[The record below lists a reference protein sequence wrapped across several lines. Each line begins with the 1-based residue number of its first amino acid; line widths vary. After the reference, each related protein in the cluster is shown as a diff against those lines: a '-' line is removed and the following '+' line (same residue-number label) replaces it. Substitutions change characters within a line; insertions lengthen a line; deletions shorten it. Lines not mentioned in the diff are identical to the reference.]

1 MRALLPIL
9 ILLSIP
15 AWAERPRH
23 TVHLKSVGRVEK
35 SAPRPKAL
43 RARVRAAQPRA
54 VAIPQAP
61 AVIQVNLLDPSN
73 VVWLVTTERYPVG
86 TRISPFVV
94 FPDGFEI
101 PLDTVELSEAVPA
114 GSSFVLPNIRR
125 FGDFW
130 PIGLLTYG
138 AVITMGGS
146 DSQVAADFPV
156 AASRNYE
163 DVLAMVPRIATT
175 AEGVSD
181 GDFVLNIRGE
191 FTAEEPYVA
200 IEDFVAP
207 RSAVRVVSATEITVN
222 LSRVPGLDLASM
234 WDALLTVGQS
244 GWSDTA
250 IYRHLPASPGSYRP
264 APE

>member
-1 MRALLPIL
+1 MRALFS
-9 ILLSIP
+9 ILLLLSLP
-15 AWAERPRH
+15 AWAQRSRH
-23 TVHLKSVGRVEK
+23 TVDLKSVGRVEK

-43 RARVRAAQPRA
+43 RARVRSAQPRA
-54 VAIPQAP
+54 TAIPQAP
-61 AVIQVNLLDPSN
+61 AVIQTNLLDPSN

-86 TRISPFVV
+86 TKISPFIV

-130 PIGLLTYG
+130 PAGLLTYG
-138 AVITMGGS
+138 AVITMGGT
-146 DSQVAADFPV
+146 DSQIAADFPV
-156 AASRNYE
+156 TAARDFE
-163 DVLAMVPRIATT
+163 DVQAMVPRIATT

-181 GDFVLNIRGE
+181 GDFVLSIRGE
-191 FTAEEPYVA
+191 FTADEPYVA
-200 IEDFVAP
+200 IEDFIAP
-207 RSAVRVVSATEITVN
+207 RSAVRVVSATEMTVN
-222 LSRVPGLDLASM
+222 LSLVPGLDLGSM

-250 IYRHLPASPGSYRP
+250 IYRHLPARPGSYRP
-264 APE
+264 APD